1 MNTVKTTSRLNDVW
15 KTVLAWGLLTL
26 IVGAAVLV
34 WPDKSVEVASVLFG
48 VFLVVSGG
56 TEIVLAFTPDVNA
69 GTRVLLFISGAL
81 SLVLGVLAFRYLEQG
96 YATWLMAIWI
106 GVGFVFA
113 GVAEVALAIEESG
126 IPDRGWLIF
135 TGILSMI
142 AGVVVLLWPFASISV
157 LAIVV
162 GIWLV
167 ILGIAE
173 IVWALRA
180 HKVMTEAEKA
190 SKRLTSPTTR

>member
-1 MNTVKTTSRLNDVW
+1 MNTVKTTSRLTDVW
-15 KTVLAWGLLTL
+15 KTVLARGLLTVIL
-26 IVGAAVLV
+26 GAAVLV
-34 WPDKSVEVASVLFG
+34 WPDKSVAVASVLFG
-48 VFLVVSGG
+48 VFLVVSGS
-56 TEIVLAFTPDVNA
+56 TEIVLAFTPDINT
-69 GTRVLLFISGAL
+69 GTRASLFISGAL
-81 SLVLGVLAFRYLEQG
+81 SLVLGVLAFRDLERG

-135 TGILSMI
+135 TGVLSMI
-142 AGVVVLLWPFASISV
+142 AGVVVLVWPFASISV

-162 GIWLV
+162 GTWLV

-180 HKVMTEAEKA
+180 HKAITEAEQARKP
-190 SKRLTSPTTR
+190 LTSSRR

>member
-1 MNTVKTTSRLNDVW
+1 MSTVKTTSRLNDVW
-15 KTVLAWGLLTL
+15 KTVLARGLLTL
-26 IVGAAVLV
+26 ILGAAVLV
-34 WPDKSVEVASVLFG
+34 WPDKSIDLASVLFG
-48 VFLVVSGG
+48 VFLVVSGA

-106 GVGFVFA
+106 GVGFIFA
-113 GVAEVALAIEESG
+113 GVTEIALAIEESG
-126 IPDRGWLIF
+126 LPDRGWLIF
-135 TGILSMI
+135 TGVLSMI

-180 HKVMTEAEKA
+180 HKATTEAEQA
-190 SKRLTSPTTR
+190 RKRLTSSSR